1 MEYKPGN
8 IVVRTTYESDG
19 SGIQVGDILKIK
31 SIIRNNTILVVYP
44 IKAADKSL
52 EGLTL
57 FINVNTVATKIV
69 LKRKHNGV

>member
-1 MEYKPGN
+1 MLYSPGS
-8 IVVRTTYESDG
+8 IVVRTTYEREDG

-31 SIIRNNTILVVYP
+31 SVIRNNTILVVYP

-57 FINVNTVATKIV
+57 FINIDTVAPKII
-69 LKRKHNGV
+69 LKRKTL

>member
-1 MEYKPGN
+1 MLYSPGS
-8 IVVRTTYESDG
+8 IVVRTTYKRDG
-19 SGIQVGDILKIK
+19 SGIRVGDVLKIK

-44 IKAADKSL
+44 IKAADKFL

-57 FINVNTVATKIV
+57 FININTVAPKIV

>member
-31 SIIRNNTILVVYP
+31 SIIGNNTVLVVYP
-44 IKAADKSL
+44 IKAADKFL
-52 EGLTL
+52 EGLPL
-57 FINVNTVATKIV
+57 FINIDTVDPKIV
-69 LKRKHNGV
+69 LKSKPHVV

>member
-19 SGIQVGDILKIK
+19 SRIRVGDILKIEA
-31 SIIRNNTILVVYP
+31 IIRNNTVLEVRP
-44 IKAADKSL
+44 IKAVDKFL

-57 FINVNTVATKIV
+57 FISIDTVSPKII
-69 LKRKHNGV
+69 LKRKTL

>member
-1 MEYKPGN
+1 MSYSPGS

-31 SIIRNNTILVVYP
+31 SIIGNDTTLVVCP
-44 IKAADKSL
+44 IKTANKSL

-57 FINVNTVATKIV
+57 FISIDTVSPKII
-69 LKRKHNGV
+69 LKRKTL

>member
-19 SGIQVGDILKIK
+19 SGILVGDILKVK
-31 SIIRNNTILVVYP
+31 SIIRNTVLVVYP
-44 IKAADKSL
+44 IKAADKFL

-57 FINVNTVATKIV
+57 FVNIDTVAPKII
-69 LKRKHNGV
+69 LKRKTL

>member
-1 MEYKPGN
+1 MYSPGS
-8 IVVRTTYESDG
+8 IVVRTTYESEDC

-31 SIIRNNTILVVYP
+31 SVIRNNTILVVCP

-57 FINVNTVATKIV
+57 FINVNTVAPKIV

>member
-1 MEYKPGN
+1 MLYSPGN

-31 SIIRNNTILVVYP
+31 SIIRNNTTLVVYP
-44 IKAADKSL
+44 IKAADKFL

-57 FINVNTVATKIV
+57 FININTVAPKII
-69 LKRKHNGV
+69 LKRKPHDI

>member
-8 IVVRTTYESDG
+8 IVVRTTYESDH

-31 SIIRNNTILVVYP
+31 SIIRNDTVLEVRP
-44 IKAADKSL
+44 IKAADKFL

-57 FINVNTVATKIV
+57 FISIDTVAPKII
-69 LKRKHNGV
+69 LKRKTL